1 MTRQTKLQKL
11 IEIAAENGW
20 DLFYEERVEY
30 KNFEWYVSRDK
41 FYYTRSYNTHP
52 DEYSFFD
59 VLFSHDFAKAIW
71 GEEQHR
77 FGRNI
82 VGTLKE
88 WEWRIQ
94 EAVISDDPLEYY
106 WKNKLKKEAS

>member
-11 IEIAAENGW
+11 IEIAVENGW
-20 DLFYEERVEY
+20 EHKDV
-30 KNFEWYVSRDK
+30 NK
-41 FYYTRSYNTHP
+41 F
-52 DEYSFFD
+52 DEIYQHHTFGLGWTQIMWDSMF
-59 VLFSHDFAKAIW
+59 VTKMLFSHDFAKAIW